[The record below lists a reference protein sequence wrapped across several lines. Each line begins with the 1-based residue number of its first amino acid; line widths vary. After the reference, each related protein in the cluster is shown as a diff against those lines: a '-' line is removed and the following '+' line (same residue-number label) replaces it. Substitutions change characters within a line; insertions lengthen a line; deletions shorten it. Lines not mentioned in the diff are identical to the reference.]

1 MLCGK
6 ASVFIELKTLS
17 DQAFY
22 FLNNRI
28 PRKLHNFVNST
39 TNQPQLSLL
48 GINICIKAVHKELHG
63 MHFHCRVG
71 PLRVSGTVLL

>member
-1 MLCGK
+1 MHGNKSAIERTWNLLSTGFFVVFFQGGGIVKQMLCGK

-28 PRKLHNFVNST
+28 PRKLHNFVN
-39 TNQPQLSLL
+39 QPQT
-48 GINICIKAVHKELHG
+48 NHNY
-63 MHFHCRVG
+63 HC
-71 PLRVSGTVLL
+71 